1 MPEKRYLMTPGPT
14 PVPPQV
20 MAALSLPIIHHRAPE
35 FLELLARLLKGLRD
49 VFRTRNDVLLYAGSG
64 TACMDGA
71 VANLCSPGDRVLV
84 VSAGNFGERWT
95 AIAKAYG
102 CDVQT
107 LAYEW
112 GEVPNA
118 DDVAGKLDE
127 IGGAYAVFLT
137 HSETSTGVVA
147 DLEELAARIRPSG
160 ALVVVDAISSL
171 GAVPLE
177 MDAWG
182 IDVVVSGS
190 QKALMCPPG
199 LGLVSASPRAYD
211 AAERSSSPRFYLDW
225 RSTRESLRA
234 DPPGTLF
241 TPAIP
246 VVRGLAVAVE
256 LLLAEGLEAGFERH
270 RKLGRAARAGAKA
283 MGLELFSPD
292 DDSSAVVTALR
303 MPDGIDAGAVI
314 RTLSE
319 RFGITM
325 EGGRKALRGKIV
337 RIGHIGYVDVFDVTT
352 SLAALELALAEHGAD
367 IERGASVPAA
377 LEAYGEPAGLRV

>member
-1 MPEKRYLMTPGPT
+1 M
-14 PVPPQV
+14 
-20 MAALSLPIIHHRAPE
+20 
-35 FLELLARLLKGLRD
+35 
-49 VFRTRNDVLLYAGSG
+49 LLYAGSG

-95 AIAKAYG
+95 AIATAYG

-112 GEVPNA
+112 GEVPSA

-127 IGGAYAVFLT
+127 LGGAHAVFLT

-147 DLEELAARIRPSG
+147 DLEEHAARIRPSG

-177 MDAWG
+177 TDAWG
-182 IDVVVSGS
+182 IDVVVAGS

-199 LGLVSASPRAYD
+199 LGLVSSSARAYE
-211 AAERSSSPRFYLDW
+211 ASARATSPRFFLDW
-225 RSTRESLRA
+225 QRTRELHSEEPA
-234 DPPGTLF
+234 ATPF

-246 VVRGLAVAVE
+246 VIRGARRRGRAPVRRGLETA
-256 LLLAEGLEAGFERH
+256 FERH

-292 DDSSAVVTALR
+292 DDSAAVVTAVR
-303 MPDGIDAGAVI
+303 MPDGIDAGLVI
-314 RTLSE
+314 RTLSSASGS
-319 RFGITM
+319 RWRAAARRWARSCGSATSVTSTFSTSRPRSPPWSWPSPSTARRSSG
-325 EGGRKALRGKIV
+325 V
-337 RIGHIGYVDVFDVTT
+337 RRSRPPWRRTASRPASACDDCVGAMVSQTGAE
-352 SLAALELALAEHGAD
+352 AARRAFSA
-367 IERGASVPAA
+367 R
-377 LEAYGEPAGLRV
+377 R